1 MIQEVLG
8 GRLTWVEAVQELEIS
23 RRTLARYLVRFIEA
37 GPEGLVDQRHS
48 NNQKVDAAVEAA
60 LIQARRDGPHRS
72 ARFLRDLLQ
81 LPLHEETVR
90 RILVKH
96 HLERTSLPPLK
107 PIRRFQADAPN
118 ELWQLDIQGKVHFP
132 LLGDLLLILVK
143 DDHSRFLLAGRWF
156 FHQYK
161 INVFMVL
168 HEAFHRWGLPQGL
181 FSDRGPQFWTHSL
194 HGETEYQA
202 WARRVGIE
210 LHYAR
215 KARAKGK
222 IENTFRF
229 AQRDF
234 VLEHLDVVNLEALNG
249 AWGEWMQWYNWAHS
263 HKGLHGDSPADC
275 YTPSLRRPPAEELE
289 LLLIHEE
296 PRKVQRT
303 GHISYYGQYYRVPDR
318 YIGRRVWTVLKG
330 DFLAIE
336 CNREIIASYAVKTDY
351 LKAFPLDS

>member
-1 MIQEVLG
+1 MIQEVLRG
-8 GRLTWVEAVQELEIS
+8 QLTRVEAAQALEVS
-23 RRTLARYLVRFIEA
+23 RRTLDRYFLRFAEA
-37 GPEGLVDQRHS
+37 GPGGLVDRRHS
-48 NNQKVDAAVEAA
+48 NNQKVAAAMEAA
-60 LIQARRDGPHRS
+60 IVRAKGEGPHRS

-81 LPLHEETVR
+81 LSLHEETVR
-90 RILVKH
+90 RVLVKH

-107 PIRRFQADAPN
+107 PIRRFQAEAPN
-118 ELWQLDIQGKVHFP
+118 ALWQLDIQGKVRFP

-168 HEAFHRWGLPQGL
+168 HEAFRRWGLPQGL
-181 FSDRGPQFWTHSL
+181 LSDRGPQFWTHSL

-215 KARAKGK
+215 RARAKGK

-234 VLEHLDVVNLEALNG
+234 VLENLDQPTLAGLNA
-249 AWGEWMQWYNWAHS
+249 AWATWMTWYNWQHR
-263 HKGLHGDSPADC
+263 HKGLTRDSPADR
-275 YTPSLRRPPAEELE
+275 YVASLRQPTAEDLE

-296 PRKVQRT
+296 PRKVMRT
-303 GHISYYGQYYRVPDR
+303 GHISYYGQFYRVPDH

-330 DFLAIE
+330 DLLTIE
-336 CNREIIASYAVKTDY
+336 CNREALATYPVKTDY
-351 LKAFPLDS
+351 LEAFPRDN